1 MFNDVSDWII
11 MRVLNKTPLIISI
24 KEMRKYL
31 GTDAAAMSDED
42 VENLIMTLTEASSIL
57 LSQRTGSKG

>member
-1 MFNDVSDWII
+1 